1 MTQQKNIPYKLFFKF
16 WDIPL
21 DNITLLGYNKS
32 KEKQKGQKQM
42 KLFYIRVSTEEQNE
56 QRQMQQAIENTADK
70 IYIDKQSGKDT
81 NRPQLKEML
90 QFARENDIIIVSDIS
105 RIARNTKD
113 LLNIVNDL
121 NKRNIAFKSLK
132 ENIDTETPQ
141 GKFMLTIFAA
151 MAELERETILQR
163 QKEGI
168 EIAKAAGKY
177 KGRKPND
184 IDMDKMKD
192 VCRRWRNGEITA
204 VKAQKLLNMSSSS
217 FYRKVMEFKL

>member
-1 MTQQKNIPYKLFFKF
+1 
-16 WDIPL
+16 
-21 DNITLLGYNKS
+21 
-32 KEKQKGQKQM
+32 M